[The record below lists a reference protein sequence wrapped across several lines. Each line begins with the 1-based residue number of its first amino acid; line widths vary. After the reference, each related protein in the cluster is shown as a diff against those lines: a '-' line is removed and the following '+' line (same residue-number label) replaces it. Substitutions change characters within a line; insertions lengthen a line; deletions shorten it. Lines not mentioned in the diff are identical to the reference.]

1 MLGHRPKILVTL
13 AVVFAVSFGAVAQE
27 QSHAAES
34 SVTPAA
40 NIPDLPFPDN
50 PDPTLCGIPE
60 PWGSDES
67 AWLSGYYE
75 GELVQPVVFLYDS
88 HLRRNITG
96 EAATGTEVKIIL
108 FQNNPSLNYYFVKTV
123 GENPQEGWV
132 PEPFLTLET
141 TP

>member
-1 MLGHRPKILVTL
+1 VLRQTL
-13 AVVFAVSFGAVAQE
+13 AILLIGFSLAVMA
-27 QSHAAES
+27 QSHTGEGSATS
-34 SVTPAA
+34 
-40 NIPDLPFPDN
+40 IPDLPFADN

-60 PWGSDES
+60 TWGSDES

-75 GELVQPVVFLYDS
+75 SELIQPVVFLYDS
-88 HLRRNITG
+88 HLRRKITG

-132 PEPFLTLET
+132 PEPFLKLESNQ
-141 TP
+141 